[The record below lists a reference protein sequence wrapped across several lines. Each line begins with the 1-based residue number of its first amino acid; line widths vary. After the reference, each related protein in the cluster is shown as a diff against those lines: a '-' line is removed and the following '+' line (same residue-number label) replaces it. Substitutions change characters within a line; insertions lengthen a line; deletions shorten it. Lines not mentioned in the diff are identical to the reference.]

1 MVLLSASSSLDHWR
15 PSLSSKEEDVACITP
30 LGDNGSMGRGRERCA
45 RMGFFVGC
53 KSWERKGA
61 LCEDG
66 VFCWLQEL
74 GEEEGVVRE
83 LGFFCWLQ
91 EFGEEKRPLGGRG
104 IFMARGT
111 HLSIIAKTTP
121 EKIRVVVGS
130 VQFKLLQFLPNL
142 HLYLHINLLGSEN
155 CILLWMEGGRSEEGG
170 KTIQRNVNGPEE
182 IIVV

>member
-1 MVLLSASSSLDHWR
+1 
-15 PSLSSKEEDVACITP
+15 
-30 LGDNGSMGRGRERCA
+30 
-45 RMGFFVGC
+45 
-53 KSWERKGA
+53 
-61 LCEDG
+61 
-66 VFCWLQEL
+66 
-74 GEEEGVVRE
+74 
-83 LGFFCWLQ
+83 LQ